1 MGRCWYCYICTSW
14 NIVRKVK
21 TVGMSLDIYLNIDF
35 VEFYRR
41 VWNILKNILVKLFLH
56 WLSVHPRDDILS
68 GIYIVCSYTYP
79 AFGAKKIP
87 GHLRLLWGTRS
98 KSLIW
103 DTFCIRFLRR
113 IMAFWYHLIDN
124 DNSLI
129 LYSISDLCVLALPP
143 NKIKNKIIINNNKE

>member
-1 MGRCWYCYICTSW
+1 MSW
-14 NIVRKVK
+14 NIVRTVK
-21 TVGMSLDIYLNIDF
+21 RVHKSLDIYLNIDF

-41 VWNILKNILVKLFLH
+41 IWNILKNILVKLFLH

-98 KSLIW
+98 KWLIW

-113 IMAFWYHLIDN
+113 VMAFWYHLIDN

-129 LYSISDLCVLALPP
+129 LYSISDLCVIS
-143 NKIKNKIIINNNKE
+143 KKK

>member
-1 MGRCWYCYICTSW
+1 MSW
-14 NIVRKVK
+14 NIVRTVK
-21 TVGMSLDIYLNIDF
+21 TVDKSLDIYLNIDF

-41 VWNILKNILVKLFLH
+41 IWNILKNILVKLFLH

-103 DTFCIRFLRR
+103 ETFCIRFQGISLKK
-113 IMAFWYHLIDN
+113 IYHLIDN

-129 LYSISDLCVLALPP
+129 LYSISDLCELWRYY
-143 NKIKNKIIINNNKE
+143 IIIIQ

>member
-1 MGRCWYCYICTSW
+1 MSW
-14 NIVRKVK
+14 NIVRTVK
-21 TVGMSLDIYLNIDF
+21 TVDKSLDIYLNIDF

-41 VWNILKNILVKLFLH
+41 IWNILKNILVKHFLH
-56 WLSVHPRDDILS
+56 WLSVHPGDDILS
-68 GIYIVCSYTYP
+68 GIYIVCSYTYS

-98 KSLIW
+98 KSLIL
-103 DTFCIRFLRR
+103 DFFCLRFLRR

-129 LYSISDLCVLALPP
+129 LYSISDLCVS
-143 NKIKNKIIINNNKE
+143 IISTQLCATSCMLLLLLYY